1 MSGELTAADVSWR
14 ARSEGIVQ
22 DALRHAT
29 VTDSAVTVS
38 EDGRT
43 VTIVYLEVRLPDGRL
58 VALSPP
64 ATVLEVSGRGNGWHN
79 ATVQQDFT
87 EGS

>member
-1 MSGELTAADVSWR
+1 MPGDLTPADISWR
-14 ARSEGIVQ
+14 ARSEAVIQ

-43 VTIVYLEVRLPDGRL
+43 VKIQYLEVRLPDGRL
-58 VALSPP
+58 VALSPA
-64 ATVLEVSGRGNGWHN
+64 ATVLEINDGPGWHN
-79 ATVQQDFT
+79 ATVQQDFA
-87 EGS
+87 GDI